1 MINTNKELSSS
12 IYIGGKEPTGNDR
25 KKVWIQKGRN
35 LFDKNK
41 ATLQCYIADTG
52 IIYSNGYYLIS
63 DYIEVTPNTDYL
75 YMGITA
81 PRKCTIFCIL

>member
-1 MINTNKELSSS
+1 MKPSDDLIVSST
-12 IYIGGKEPTGNDR
+12 EPTGNNR
-25 KKVWIQKGRN
+25 KKVWMQKGRN

-41 ATLQCYIADTG
+41 AALQYYIADTG
-52 IIYSNGYYLIS
+52 IVYSNGYYLIT